1 MNYKDLFRRVISLI
15 STPGKAWDEII
26 EHKEG
31 RTVVTKFVY
40 PLIGLCGLSE
50 FLGTLIGHDASALV
64 FQLAMTRCC
73 AVAVSLFGGFFLSA
87 YLLDKINGRWSKALV
102 SLEQMQVFTGFSMVV
117 IFVLNIISGLVS
129 IMVLHWILQIYT
141 IVVAFEGTR
150 RWLRIDES
158 MQTSFAIVS
167 TIVILVCPAL
177 IEFLFNELSVL
188 LN

>member
-1 MNYKDLFRRVISLI
+1 MNYKELFQRVLSLI

-31 RTVVTKFVY
+31 KTVVSRFVY

-50 FLGTLIGHDASALV
+50 FLGALIGHDFSALV
-64 FQLAMTRCC
+64 FQFAMTRCC

-87 YLLDKINGRWSKALV
+87 YLLDKINSRWTKTLV
-102 SLEQMQVFTGFSMVV
+102 SLEQMQVFVGFSMVV

-129 IMVLHWILQIYT
+129 IVVLHWILQIYT
-141 IVVAFEGTR
+141 IVVVFEGTR
-150 RWLRIDES
+150 RWLRIDEN
-158 MQTSFAIVS
+158 MQTGFSVAS

-177 IEFLFNELSVL
+177 IEFLFNEFSVL